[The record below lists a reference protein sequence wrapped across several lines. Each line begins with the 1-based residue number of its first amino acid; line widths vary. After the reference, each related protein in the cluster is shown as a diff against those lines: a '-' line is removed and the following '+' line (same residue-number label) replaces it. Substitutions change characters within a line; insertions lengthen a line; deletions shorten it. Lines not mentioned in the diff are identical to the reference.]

1 MSFKVPEAVQ
11 QVIDTILGENA
22 ALEAF
27 RQQTGL
33 ICSIIFLPFGTGVV
47 CVYRKSRL
55 SWRLYM
61 RESVIERKLLQAV
74 RQSGGLALK
83 LISPGFNGVPDRL
96 LLFMGGKAAFC
107 EVKAPGQK
115 PRPLQVHRMEQLRKM
130 GFKVFVVDD
139 VNQIG
144 GIIDEICS
152 A

>member
-1 MSFKVPEAVQ
+1 MFFTVNRVYVPASAFAYIGIPVRIVLLSQKVSVDE
-11 QVIDTILGENA
+11 
-22 ALEAF
+22 
-27 RQQTGL
+27 
-33 ICSIIFLPFGTGVV
+33 
-47 CVYRKSRL
+47 
-55 SWRLYM
+55 M
-61 RESVIERKLLQAV
+61 REKYVEQRLFKAV

-115 PRPLQVHRMEQLRKM
+115 PRPLQVHRMNQLRKL

-144 GIIDEICS
+144 GMIDEIWS